1 MQEPRPDP
9 MVARDLVGYGENLP
23 NPAWPGGAAIAVNF
37 NVNVEGGAER
47 TLANGDNVSESVLND
62 IGTASYEGLRVPL
75 VESVFE
81 YGSRRGIWRLLDL
94 FQEFSIRVSIL
105 AVARALEQ
113 NLPMAKAFVD
123 RGHEIVSHG
132 YRWIDYCLVPEEVER
147 DHIRRAVEVLTR
159 VTGTRPIGW
168 MTGRPGPN
176 TRRLLVE
183 AGGFLYDR
191 DSLADEIPYWLTV
204 GGKPHL
210 VIPYSFETNDNRF
223 NENRGFATSDDLFT
237 YMRDAFDVLYR
248 EGRAGSPKLLSIA
261 LHDRLTGRPARAA
274 GLRKLL
280 DYMRGFDDVWFCTG
294 AEIARHWHA
303 KFPCRN

>member
-9 MVARDLVGYGENLP
+9 MVARDLVGYGEKLP
-23 NPAWPGGAAIAVNF
+23 DPAWPGGAAIAVNF
-37 NVNVEGGAER
+37 NVNVEGGGER
-47 TLANGDNVSESVLND
+47 TLANGDKVSESVLND
-62 IGTASYEGLRVPL
+62 IGAPSYEGLRVPL

-94 FQEFSIRVSIL
+94 FQEFSVHVSIL
-105 AVARALEQ
+105 AVARAVEQ
-113 NLPMAKAFVD
+113 NLPMTKAFVD
-123 RGHEIVSHG
+123 RGHEIVGHG
-132 YRWIDYCLVPEEVER
+132 YRWIDYCLVPEEIER
-147 DHIRRAVEVLTR
+147 DHIRRTVEVLTR
-159 VTGTRPIGW
+159 MAGTRPVGW
-168 MTGRPGPN
+168 MTGRPGSN

-191 DSLADEIPYWLTV
+191 DSLADELPYWLSV
-204 GGKPHL
+204 AGKPHL
-210 VIPYSFETNDNRF
+210 VVPYSFETNDNRF
-223 NENRGFATSDDLFT
+223 NENRGFATSDDFFT
-237 YMRDAFDVLYR
+237 YMRDAFDVLHR

-294 AEIARHWHA
+294 AEVAHHWRA
-303 KFPCRN
+303 KFPCRA